1 MPLVNLTI
9 PEFKRALLYFFWVS
23 LAISVPIVLVRHV
36 AFESSLLASFSSV
49 PLAVATALFLT
60 LFVLRRPLE
69 GTLLAKFLRRK
80 QIHGLWFGHLTSN
93 YGKDKGQPDLMV
105 PVAFVI
111 RQSYLGYSIASF
123 TAGQDGYSQVESF
136 TQDLK
141 TGGYVLRYVYELR
154 RTYRGENKL
163 TQGSGELRLTS
174 SDSKLTGSYWTNSPT
189 QGQAEL
195 TLVQRDCN
203 HIDNFADAESAFQ
216 VRRASSTPFAASTE
230 VSG

>member
-9 PEFKRALLYFFWVS
+9 PEFKRALQYFFWVS

-36 AFESSLLASFSSV
+36 AFESSLWASFTSV
-49 PLAVATALFLT
+49 PLAVATALGLT
-60 LFVLRRPLE
+60 LFILRRPLA
-69 GTLLAKFLRRK
+69 GTLLAKMLRRK

-93 YGKDKGQPDLMV
+93 YGKDQGQPDLV
-105 PVAFVI
+105 IPVAFVI
-111 RQSYLGYSIASF
+111 RQSYLGYSIASY
-123 TAGQDGYSQVESF
+123 TAGQDGYSQVESL

-141 TGGYVLRYVYELR
+141 TGGYILRYVFELR

-174 SDSKLTGSYWTNSPT
+174 SDSKLAGIYWTNSPT

-203 HIDNFADAESAFQ
+203 HIDNFADAEGAF
-216 VRRASSTPFAASTE
+216 RARQARFTAAGASTAL
-230 VSG
+230 SG